1 MLCVL
6 LGALFHASTG
16 LRKSTIENQKKKL
29 YKAETTNKKE
39 QEGPGTL

>member
-1 MLCVL
+1 VL

-16 LRKSTIENQKKKL
+16 LRKSTIGNQKKKFKL